1 MLEVADIFRRHGA
14 TYRATHRLL
23 PSQLRALQ
31 DLAAC
36 RTAYFGGHLKQCD
49 HCDRLLYAYHSCRNR
64 HCPKCHGDQTARW
77 LQQQQIR
84 LLPAP
89 YFQLTF
95 TLPAELRPLAFAH
108 QKKVY
113 GLLLRCAAAALQK
126 LALDPQYLGGQLGA
140 LAVLHTW
147 TRALRYHPHVHLLVT
162 GGALSAAANQWLPT
176 KHPAFLIPEA
186 ALARIFRAKLCAA
199 LKRADLLHQAPP
211 SVWRAKWVV
220 HCQAAGQGRE
230 VLNYLARYL
239 FRVALSNSRLERFEN
254 GQVTFRYRDNHSQQL
269 HHVTLP
275 AEEFIRRFLLHT
287 LPRGFAKVRYYGL
300 FSPAARTQLEQART
314 LLTATALTAA
324 HTAPPQPSLPAV
336 SLPLPDTPRCPFCL
350 LGQLRHI
357 AVLPRQRPPPPK
369 VPP

>member
-1 MLEVADIFRRHGA
+1 MLELADIFRRHGA
-14 TYRATHRLL
+14 AYRATHQLL

-31 DLAAC
+31 DIAAC
-36 RTAYFGGHLKQCD
+36 RTAYFGGQLKQCD

-77 LQQQQIR
+77 LQQQQTR

-89 YFQLTF
+89 YFHLTF

-113 GLLLRCAAAALQK
+113 GLLMRSAAAALQK

-140 LAVLHTW
+140 LVVLHTW
-147 TRALRYHPHVHLLVT
+147 TRDLRYHPHVHLLVT
-162 GGALSAAANQWLPT
+162 GGALTADGNQWLST
-176 KHPAFLIPEA
+176 KHPAFLMPEG
-186 ALARIFRAKLCAA
+186 ALAKIFRAKLCAA
-199 LKRADLLHQAPP
+199 LKRAALLHQVPRA
-211 SVWRAKWVV
+211 VWRAKWVV
-220 HCQAAGQGRE
+220 YCQAAGQGRE

-269 HHVTLP
+269 HRVTLP

-287 LPRGFAKVRYYGL
+287 LPRSFAKVRYYGL

-324 HTAPPQPSLPAV
+324 HLAQPQSSLPAA

-357 AVLPRQRPPPPK
+357 AVLPRQPK